1 MTKKSKTKT
10 IAYKGF
16 DKNLY
21 CRDKQYE
28 VGKTY
33 KHDGDVVPCESG
45 FHACPEP
52 IEVFDYYNP
61 GESRFCEVEVS
72 GNIVPKDDKV
82 ACDDLKVIREIPIGE
97 FIGICT
103 ERKIKH
109 VLANLVGEQVKETGN
124 RSAASNTGDRSAAIV
139 VGNHST
145 VIVEGKESIA
155 CGLGIQCK
163 AKATEG
169 SWIVL
174 AERNNDGEIL
184 CVKTAKA
191 GQDIKR
197 DVFYTL
203 VNGEFVEE
211 KQC

>member
-16 DKNLY
+16 DKNLC
-21 CRDKQYE
+21 CRGMQYG
-28 VGKTY
+28 VRKTY

-52 IEVFDYYNP
+52 IDVFGYYNP

-72 GNIVPKDDKV
+72 GNVVPQDNKI
-82 ACDDLKVIREIPIGE
+82 ACDNLKVLRELSIGE
-97 FIGICT
+97 FVGISVDHKMKT
-103 ERKIKH
+103 
-109 VLANLVGEQVKETGN
+109 VLANIVSEGHHATGYQSASSATGYQSSAVVIGIES
-124 RSAASNTGDRSAAIV
+124 RSSVD
-139 VGNHST
+139 
-145 VIVEGKESIA
+145 GKESIA

-163 AKATEG
+163 AKAAEG